1 VYLRKRELE
10 ILTLKKT
17 LGIVIGIWNR
27 FQSNQNEDTN
37 VKKILKSLVESAFD
51 PLKLK
56 IILDHPISISR
67 K

>member
-1 VYLRKRELE
+1 
-10 ILTLKKT
+10 
-17 LGIVIGIWNR
+17 VIGIWNR